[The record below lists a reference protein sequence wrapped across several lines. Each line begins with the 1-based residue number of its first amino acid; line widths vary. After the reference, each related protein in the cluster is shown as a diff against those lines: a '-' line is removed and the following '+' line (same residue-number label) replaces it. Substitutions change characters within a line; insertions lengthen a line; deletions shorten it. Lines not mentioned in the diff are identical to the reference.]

1 MLGLD
6 TGRISTY
13 EKPFQSLVSET
24 EYGHN
29 EDCNT

>member
-1 MLGLD
+1 MLGLNAC
-6 TGRISTY
+6 RISTY
-13 EKPFQSLVSET
+13 EKPFQSFVSET